1 MYLNIN
7 YLFSN
12 DGQDQSKNIF
22 YNELYYLTFII
33 I

>member
-12 DGQDQSKNIF
+12 DGQSKNIF
-22 YNELYYLTFII
+22 YNELCYLTFNII
-33 I
+33 